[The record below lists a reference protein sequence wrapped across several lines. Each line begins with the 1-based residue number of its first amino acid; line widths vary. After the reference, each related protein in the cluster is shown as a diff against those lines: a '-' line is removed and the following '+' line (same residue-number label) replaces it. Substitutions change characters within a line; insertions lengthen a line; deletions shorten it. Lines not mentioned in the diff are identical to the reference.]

1 MKRITILLFVII
13 AINLQGRSQCTT
25 KYVSQR
31 IDSICKAKSITNCEV
46 YYYTRNGGSDYI
58 SSVDHNKVIEGTFRL
73 DDCFFIVNGGA
84 YFDLS
89 KLLNF
94 TFDLKPDNPKKN
106 RLIIHFQSF

>member
-1 MKRITILLFVII
+1 MKKIITLLFVIV
-13 AINLQGRSQCTT
+13 AINLQGRSQCAT
-25 KYVSQR
+25 KFVSQR

-58 SSVDHNKVIEGTFRL
+58 SFVDHKKITDGTFRL
-73 DDCFFIVNGGA
+73 DDCFFIVNEDG

-94 TFDLKPDNPKKN
+94 TFDIKPDNPKKN